1 MPCSIVPPTA
11 VRMVHEDRAW
21 ECEPASSWLWR
32 AVSACSS
39 WLQGSVSSWM
49 HGTSQQTAL
58 PPLVVKQML
67 RKLDFPCLFPFVIQ
81 AGGLEG
87 LRESLETCGW
97 YLLRRNISLRLS
109 IIIKSWHMKIYRKI
123 SAGFEKIK
131 VSSLSFL
138 ESPCKLSQQISN
150 VCLCLPELLM
160 AQLEN
165 AGWDCSFPWHGVGTV
180 PDWSGLTAAE
190 HIHKSACCF

>member
-58 PPLVVKQML
+58 PPLVVKQVL

-131 VSSLSFL
+131 VSSLSF
-138 ESPCKLSQQISN
+138 SRISMQ
-150 VCLCLPELLM
+150 VVSTDL
-160 AQLEN
+160 
-165 AGWDCSFPWHGVGTV
+165 
-180 PDWSGLTAAE
+180 
-190 HIHKSACCF
+190 